1 MTATAVPDK
10 PVLSA
15 TVDGQDVVLSW
26 TVPDDNGSA
35 ITTYHIQRFP
45 STTNDGTDVQNDW
58 GDDLGTDV
66 QDTDDVI
73 IPEPMGTTTHT
84 DRDLV
89 PGTTYYYRIRAVN
102 SVTTDSGQGAWSDT
116 VQLTTMPKAPDKI
129 ADDPITIDDVDTPDV
144 VENYEGLVLT
154 PALDKI
160 TLSWTAPDNNGSVIS
175 EYQIQR
181 WDSVDRMWVTI
192 KDQLPVSVT
201 SYEDSD
207 VQPSTRYFYRMRA
220 VNAGGEGPWTTLK
233 SATTLEPT
241 GRRIAKLRPSEVC

>member
-1 MTATAVPDK
+1 MNAAGASDWTDSQSSMTAAAVPDK

-102 SVTTDSGQGAWSDT
+102 SVDTDSGQGAWSDT

-129 ADDPITIDDVDTPDV
+129 ADDDTTANVD
-144 VENYEGLVLT
+144 EGLVLT

-201 SYEDSD
+201 SYDD
-207 VQPSTRYFYRMRA
+207 TGLDPATRYFYRMRA

-233 SATTLEPT
+233 SATTLDPPED
-241 GRRIAKLRPSEVC
+241 E